1 MLKTTG
7 LIAGH
12 YQCRSLE
19 ETLPVFT
26 DLLAMKVIERQP
38 GEATV
43 KHPNTDWQLIIHE
56 GGANAPEKG
65 FDNHYG
71 FRVAN
76 HQEVEAAWKYIEAN
90 KDKYRISKITK
101 PQSAHFAYSIYFRE
115 PGGNHLEIEYYNP
128 AGALHGRSH
137 TAAHWQDALNPERF
151 PGRGYVPQAFTHGTL
166 QCDNIESS
174 RCFYVDVLGL
184 EIAAG
189 FNTAQYIKHAAT
201 PWYIVVLQ
209 RSPRQYLAP
218 VNRFTLQM
226 GSADEVRQAHQDFAT
241 KRAQLAITEVGKI
254 ESVDGE
260 AHFIFS
266 DLDKNWW
273 ELTSYQGVH
282 K

>member
-12 YQCRSLE
+12 YECRSLA

-26 DLLAMKVIERQP
+26 DLLAMEIVEQKI
-38 GEATV
+38 GEATL
-43 KHPNTDWQLIIHE
+43 KHPNTDWRLIVHA
-56 GGANAPEKG
+56 GGPSAPDKT

-71 FRVAN
+71 FRVGT
-76 HQEVEAAWKYIEAN
+76 HEEVEAAWKYIEAN
-90 KDKYRISKITK
+90 KEKYHVSKITK

-128 AGALHGRSH
+128 GGALHGRSH
-137 TAAHWQDALNPERF
+137 TAEHWDKPLTSERF
-151 PGRGYVPQAFTHGTL
+151 PGRGYLPQAFTHGTL
-166 QCDNIESS
+166 QCDNIERS
-174 RCFYVDVLGL
+174 RRFYVEVLGL

-189 FNTAQYIKHAAT
+189 FNTAQYIKHPSS

-218 VNRFTLQM
+218 VNRFTLQL
-226 GSADEVRQAHQDFAT
+226 GSPNEVEQAHREFA
-241 KRAQLAITEVGKI
+241 ADGNSLGIGKLGKV
-254 ESVDGE
+254 ETTNGTVN
-260 AHFIFS
+260 FIFS

-273 ELTSYQGVH
+273 ELTA
-282 K
+282 KA

>member
-12 YQCRSLE
+12 YECRSLD

-26 DLLAMKVIERQP
+26 DLLAMEVIERKP
-38 GEATV
+38 GRATV
-43 KHPNTDWQLIIHE
+43 KHPNTDWKLIVHE
-56 GGANAPEKG
+56 GGPGAPEKT

-71 FRVAN
+71 FRVAS
-76 HQEVEAAWKYIEAN
+76 HEEVEAAWEFVEAN
-90 KDKYRISKITK
+90 KEKYRLSKITK
-101 PQSAHFAYSIYFRE
+101 PQSAHFAYSIYFHE

-128 AGALHGRSH
+128 GGALHGRSH
-137 TAAHWQDALNPERF
+137 TAGHWQDTMSSEQF

-166 QCDNIESS
+166 QCDNVERS
-174 RCFYVDVLGL
+174 RRFYVEVLGL

-189 FNTAQYIKHAAT
+189 FNTAQYIKHPAS

-218 VNRFTLQM
+218 VNRFTLQI
-226 GSADEVRQAHQDFAT
+226 GSAAEVEQAHQEFET
-241 KRAQLAITEVGKI
+241 KQNELGLTEVGKL
-254 ESVDGE
+254 ENNNGKAS
-260 AHFIFS
+260 FIFS

-273 ELTSYQGVH
+273 ELTS
-282 K
+282 

>member
-26 DLLAMKVIERQP
+26 DLLAMEVIERKP
-38 GEATV
+38 GRATV
-43 KHPNTDWQLIIHE
+43 KHPNTDWKLIVHE
-56 GGANAPEKG
+56 GGPGAPEKT

-71 FRVAN
+71 FRVAS
-76 HQEVEAAWKYIEAN
+76 HEEVEAAWKFVEAN
-90 KDKYRISKITK
+90 KEKYRLSKITK
-101 PQSAHFAYSIYFRE
+101 PQSAHFAYSIYFHE

-128 AGALHGRSH
+128 GGALHGRSH
-137 TAAHWQDALNPERF
+137 TAGHWQDAMSSEQF

-166 QCDNIESS
+166 QCDDVERS
-174 RCFYVDVLGL
+174 RRFYVEVLGL

-189 FNTAQYIKHAAT
+189 FNTAQYIKHPAS

-209 RSPRQYLAP
+209 RHPRQYLAP
-218 VNRFTLQM
+218 VNRFTLQI
-226 GSADEVRQAHQDFAT
+226 GSAAEVEQAHREFAM
-241 KRAQLAITEVGKI
+241 KQNELGISEVGTLENNNGKA
-254 ESVDGE
+254 S
-260 AHFIFS
+260 FIFS

-273 ELTSYQGVH
+273 ELTN
-282 K
+282 